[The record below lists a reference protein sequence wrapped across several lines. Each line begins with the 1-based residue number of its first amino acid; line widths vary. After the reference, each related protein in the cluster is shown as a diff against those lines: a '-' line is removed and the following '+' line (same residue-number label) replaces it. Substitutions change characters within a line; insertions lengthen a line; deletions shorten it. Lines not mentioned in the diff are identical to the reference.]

1 MTTTQKVAL
10 VADVWE
16 EQGLRPALAAVDLP
30 KSTWYYHQ
38 QHKVPYAEKYAPL
51 KPILEE
57 IIRAHPEYGVPRI
70 MPELREVYDVH
81 VNHKVI
87 ERLLQQWDLS
97 LLRSI
102 QRPQPSAVRRAIIAA
117 GERANLVAQ
126 LRDIALFQ
134 VLYTDFTALR
144 YADGQS
150 KAWLMPLQGHAS
162 KLVYGWAVGR
172 HANTTLALQAWQR
185 AKTTLQQLGH
195 SWTGMIIHHDRDA
208 VYTGY
213 GWTAQLLLEDRVR
226 LSYALRG
233 ARDNPQIESFNGHFK
248 GENHSLLLE
257 PQTLSELQTVVAR
270 RIQYYNQER
279 RHSSIGYV
287 PPLTYIKRYRS
298 DGGGTT

>member
-16 EQGLRPALAAVDLP
+16 EQGLRPALAAMDLP

-38 QHKVPYAEKYAPL
+38 QHQVPYAEKYAHL

-70 MPELREVYDVH
+70 MPELRETHDVH

-87 ERLLQQWDLS
+87 ERLLRQWDLS

-102 QRPQPSAVRRAIIAA
+102 QRPQPSAVRQAITAA
-117 GERANLVAQ
+117 EEQANLVAQ
-126 LRDIALFQ
+126 LTDIGLFQ
-134 VLYTDFTALR
+134 VLYTDFTELR
-144 YADGQS
+144 YANGQD
-150 KAWLMPLQGHAS
+150 KAWLMPLQGHAG

-172 HANTTLALQAWQR
+172 RANTTLALRAWKR
-185 AKTTLQQLGH
+185 AKTTLQQLGR
-195 SWTGMIIHHDRDA
+195 SWTGMIVHHDRDT

-233 ARDNPQIESFNGHFK
+233 GKDNPQIESFNGHFK

-257 PQTLSELQTVVAR
+257 AQTLSELQTLVAQR
-270 RIQYYNQER
+270 MQYYNQER

-287 PPLTYIKRYRS
+287 SPLTYIKQHRL
-298 DGGGTT
+298 GGRGTT

>member
-10 VADVWE
+10 IADVWE

-38 QHKVPYAEKYAPL
+38 QHKVPYVEKYAHL

-70 MPELREVYDVH
+70 MPELRETYDVP

-102 QRPQPSAVRRAIIAA
+102 QRPQPSAVRQAITEA
-117 GERANLVAQ
+117 GEQANLVAQ
-126 LRDIALFQ
+126 LTDIGLFQ
-134 VLYTDFTALR
+134 VLYTDFTELR
-144 YADGQS
+144 YANGQS
-150 KAWLMPLQGHAS
+150 KAWLMPLQGHAG

-172 HANTTLALQAWQR
+172 RANTKLALQAWQR
-185 AKTTLQQLGH
+185 TKTTLQQLGC
-195 SWTGMIIHHDRDA
+195 SWKGMIVHHDRDA

-213 GWTAQLLLEDRVR
+213 GWATQLLLEDRVR

-248 GENHSLLLE
+248 GENNSLLLE
-257 PQTLSELQTVVAR
+257 AQTLNELQTVVAQ
-270 RIQYYNQER
+270 RIEYYNQER
-279 RHSSIGYV
+279 RHSSLDYV
-287 PPLTYIKRYRS
+287 PPLRYIRRHRA